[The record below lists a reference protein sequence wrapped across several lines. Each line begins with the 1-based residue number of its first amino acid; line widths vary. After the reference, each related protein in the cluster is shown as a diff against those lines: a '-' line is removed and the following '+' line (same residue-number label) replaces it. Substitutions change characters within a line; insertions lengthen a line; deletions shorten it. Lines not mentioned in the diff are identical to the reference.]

1 MALFVLC
8 ICIYFVPFI
17 WNFVLHFVQ
26 FCVFCI
32 QNTSFTFC
40 SFFQDTMP
48 EWPPLILDQA
58 NNLLVRNIH
67 VNDPNTRMFC
77 IFILFPRW
85 QTRPRPTLAFE
96 DCPCRS
102 GRLRLCIA
110 RRNPSR
116 TTRVEK
122 YLRSSNCWQKLE
134 RFCISLSKEVC

>member
-1 MALFVLC
+1 MALC

-40 SFFQDTMP
+40 SFFQETMP

-67 VNDPNTRMFC
+67 FVLYFHSFPKVANETSPHSGVRRLSLPTGETATLYCPKKTFENYPGRDIFEIEQLLAKTRGILYFIVQRSLLRNVN
-77 IFILFPRW
+77 IW
-85 QTRPRPTLAFE
+85 
-96 DCPCRS
+96 
-102 GRLRLCIA
+102 
-110 RRNPSR
+110 
-116 TTRVEK
+116 
-122 YLRSSNCWQKLE
+122 
-134 RFCISLSKEVC
+134 EV